1 MTRRRKPA
9 ARTLASLATSRRRPA
24 LKARIWFG
32 PAGAQALAQP
42 VPLAPGLRAC
52 ASETRRRKPAARTL
66 ASLATSRRRPA
77 IKERMW
83 FGPAGLRRSLN
94 QCPGAGPSR
103 VLTDRRVDGSR
114 RRVFSAPCDATHFVK
129 SVDLA
134 DGLVRPQ
141 TDDARKAQR
150 VARFVAL
157 AGLDLVERHL
167 DHAIRLDQ
175 PEAAV
180 VADGVREEVLG
191 HLGDLLVRETRVGLS
206 DVEQALAVADR
217 EGVVGEDP
225 PAFPV
230 APLDARDH
238 DVERAKRALHLEP
251 LHAAAAGAVR
261 RPRVLDHE
269 PFVAP
274 LACRRELALERR
286 REWIA
291 GLGDRPLVREQDRSL
306 ERDLSKD
313 RRALGE

>member
-1 MTRRRKPA
+1 MARRRKPA

-24 LKARIWFG
+24 IKARIWFG
-32 PAGAQALAQP
+32 PAG
-42 VPLAPGLRAC
+42 LRRSLNQYPWRRAF
-52 ASETRRRKPAARTL
+52 ARAHRRRVVGSPSPGTL

-103 VLTDRRVDGSR
+103 VLIDRGVDGSR

-167 DHAIRLDQ
+167 DHGIRLDQ

-206 DVEQALAVADR
+206 DVEQALAVPDR

-230 APLDARDH
+230 ARLDARDH
-238 DVERAKRALHLEP
+238 HVEPAKRAPHPEP

-291 GLGDRPLVREQDRSL
+291 GLGDRPLV
-306 ERDLSKD
+306 
-313 RRALGE
+313 